1 MQTVY
6 PGRSVGDRM
15 PPKPE
20 PRVDVDLSVRV
31 FGMGADNRPFFQ
43 NAHARNVSDHGAKL
57 SGIEKP
63 LKPGDV
69 IGVRF
74 GDKKA
79 RCKVVWVVDAGE
91 VQKIEVG
98 VRMVEG
104 QQCPWQTEVQQ
115 VAGNPSPVAQSEH
128 DKRKFQRHRIP
139 FPIEITD
146 GKTVGMSMR
155 TNAADINGRGCY
167 VETMLPFPAGKVL
180 SINLWINS
188 EKITTSA
195 IVRSCDG
202 GVGMGIEF
210 TGLDPKIQERL
221 QQQVETMAAECGL
234 SRKIQGTL

>member
-1 MQTVY
+1 MT
-6 PGRSVGDRM
+6 
-15 PPKPE
+15 PKPE
-20 PRVDVDLSVRV
+20 PRVDVNLPVRV

-57 SGIEKP
+57 SGIEKQ
-63 LKPGDV
+63 LRPGDV
-69 IGVRF
+69 IGIQF

-104 QQCPWQTEVQQ
+104 QQCPWQTELQQ
-115 VAGNPSPVAQSEH
+115 VQEVTSQPSPAAQSDH

-146 GKTVGMSMR
+146 GKNAGMPMR

-188 EKITTSA
+188 EKITAGA

-210 TGLDPKIQERL
+210 TGLDPKVQERL

-234 SRKIQGTL
+234 SRKI